1 MPLDPQVRVVLDQ
14 LAAAGALSSEKMS
27 VEEARASAKLRP
39 AAAPEPVARV
49 EDRIILGPDGDL
61 PIRIYTPEGSGPFP
75 ILTFFHGGGWVIGDI
90 DTTDPLCR
98 TLTNRAGCVTVSVGY
113 RLAPEHKF
121 PAGAEDCYAATR
133 WVADHAAEIG
143 GDPARQAVA
152 GTSAGANLAAAVA
165 LMARDRGGPPIA
177 FQLLVYPVANYDFD
191 TDSYKEN
198 AEGYFLTRGR
208 MVWFWN
214 HYLARPEDGCNPYAS
229 PLQATDLSGLPPAL
243 VITAEYDPL
252 RDEGEAYAARLKE
265 AGVAIEVRR
274 YDGVVHGF
282 FQWAHAL
289 DKAKQA
295 QADAARAL
303 GEALRR

>member
-1 MPLDPQVRVVLDQ
+1 MPLDPQVRVILDQ
-14 LAAAGALSSEKMS
+14 MAAAGLLSSEKMS
-27 VEEARASAKLRP
+27 VEEARASSKARP

-49 EDRIILGPDGDL
+49 EDRLLPGPAGDL
-61 PIRIYTPEGSGPFP
+61 PIRVYTPEGTGPFP
-75 ILTFFHGGGWVIGDI
+75 ILIFFHGGGWVIGDI
-90 DTTDPLCR
+90 DTTDPVCR
-98 TLTNRAGCVTVSVGY
+98 TLTNRAGRVTVSVGY

-133 WVADHAAEIG
+133 WVADHGAEIG
-143 GDPARQAVA
+143 GDPARIAIT

-177 FQLLVYPVANYDFD
+177 FQLLVYPVANYDFN
-191 TDSYKEN
+191 TGSYQEN
-198 AEGYFLTRGR
+198 AEGYFLTRDR

-214 HYLARPEDGCNPYAS
+214 HYLERPEDGCHPYAS
-229 PLQATDLSGLPPAL
+229 PLQAVDLSGLPPAF

-252 RDEGEAYAARLKE
+252 RDEGEEYAARLKA
-265 AGVAIEVRR
+265 AGVPVEVRR

-295 QADAARAL
+295 QEEAARAL
-303 GEALRR
+303 REAFGR